1 MSLASAS
8 LRRLSPRDAANVVDA
23 GNARRPAAIDD
34 VMLAGLRQS
43 QQDHADAVRDLS
55 ASVFGRLADAF
66 ADPDEQGYVVPPP
79 ESASPCSSSPNSPS
93 ALTLSARC
101 AEVDRVLREARR
113 TSKWDDSVA
122 APVVLGAPSVTLE
135 VDGQLEAAL
144 GNLALDG
151 RSPSPLSGGV
161 VALLNTARDVDAER
175 LARSS
180 APPTPRET
188 FSLADAGLDSLPAFL
203 SPTRSPS
210 ASVLATAS
218 ARPAVSEVPLTR
230 QQMKARARAACAGR

>member
-1 MSLASAS
+1 M
-8 LRRLSPRDAANVVDA
+8 
-23 GNARRPAAIDD
+23 
-34 VMLAGLRQS
+34 
-43 QQDHADAVRDLS
+43 
-55 ASVFGRLADAF
+55 
-66 ADPDEQGYVVPPP
+66 
-79 ESASPCSSSPNSPS
+79 
-93 ALTLSARC
+93 
-101 AEVDRVLREARR
+101 LREARR